1 MERSTS
7 NNGGS
12 QATVF
17 GYGVAKTSVWWDIKN
32 CQVPKEGYNPNA
44 IAQNISAS
52 LGKMGYC
59 GPLSISAYGD
69 TNVIP
74 DAVQHAL
81 SSTGISLYHVPSG
94 IKVLSFYF
102 FYMLYHVL
110 WWIFFFFLILLC
122 WKLASWVVCMKFWS
136 LIHDWFYCDQCF
148 CCDFV

>member
-102 FYMLYHVL
+102 FLYALPCAVVNFFIF
-110 WWIFFFFLILLC
+110 IFFFIVLE
-122 WKLASWVVCMKFWS
+122 VG
-136 LIHDWFYCDQCF
+136 
-148 CCDFV
+148 